1 MSINKVVITGNLG
14 GEPELRTTASGKE
27 VLTFSVAV
35 NDRVPDGNGGWKDKA
50 NWVGVVVFGKRAAS
64 LANILAKGTKVAI
77 DGKLSYSQ
85 WEDNGRKRSKLEV
98 VASDI
103 DICIGKAQ
111 ESPAPPVQPDA
122 DASVYDSDI
131 PF

>member
-14 GEPELRTTASGKE
+14 REPELRATASGKE

-50 NWVGVVVFGKRAAS
+50 NWVCVVVFGKRAAS
-64 LANILAKGTKVAI
+64 LASILAKGMKVAI

-85 WEDNGRKRSKLEV
+85 WEENGRTRSKLEV
-98 VASDI
+98 VANDI
-103 DICIGKAQ
+103 DICSSRAQ
-111 ESPAPPVQPDA
+111 ESPEPPMQPDA
-122 DASVYDSDI
+122 DASIYDTDI